1 MAVSQSSFRTI
12 AETFRLDH
20 SKKVS
25 YMQVVIEANDC
36 GESPD
41 ASEYSPKPAVYFTDI
56 MLQGGTVATSWVGH
70 VSEIRWSF
78 DNA

>member
-12 AETFRLDH
+12 AKTFKLDH

-25 YMQVVIEANDC
+25 HMQVIVAANDC
-36 GESPD
+36 GEDPD
-41 ASEYSPKPAVYFTDI
+41 ASEHSAKPSVHFTDI

>member
-1 MAVSQSSFRTI
+1 MVSQRDFQTI
-12 AETFRLDH
+12 AMKIDLDS

-25 YMQVVIEANDC
+25 YMQVVLESTDC
-36 GESPD
+36 GKADGE
-41 ASEYSPKPAVYFTDI
+41 ETTPAVYFTDI

>member
-1 MAVSQSSFRTI
+1 MAIHQSDFNTI
-12 AETFRLDH
+12 SKRINLDY
-20 SKKVS
+20 SRKVS
-25 YMQVVIEANDC
+25 HMDVVIETNDV
-36 GESPD
+36 GQNPD
-41 ASEYSPKPAVYFTDI
+41 SSNTTIPAIYISDI

>member
-1 MAVSQSSFRTI
+1 MAVTQSSFNTI
-12 AETFRLDH
+12 SKRINLDF

-25 YMQVVIEANDC
+25 HMDVVLEVNDV
-36 GESPD
+36 GRNADS
-41 ASEYSPKPAVYFTDI
+41 SNTTTPAIYITDI

-70 VSEIRWSF
+70 VAEIRWSF

>member
-1 MAVSQSSFRTI
+1 MSTQRNFNTI
-12 AETFRLDH
+12 SKTIDLDY

-25 YMQVVIEANDC
+25 YMQVVIEAKGC
-36 GESPD
+36 GESPN
-41 ASEYSPKPAVYFTDI
+41 ASEYSPTPAVYFTDV

>member
-1 MAVSQSSFRTI
+1 MAVSQSDFKTI
-12 AETFRLDH
+12 YSRLNLDY
-20 SKKVS
+20 SKKISHMDVVLEVNDVGGVS
-25 YMQVVIEANDC
+25 
-36 GESPD
+36 GK
-41 ASEYSPKPAVYFTDI
+41 PKPVIHVTDI

>member
-1 MAVSQSSFRTI
+1 MVDTSSFNVI
-12 AETFRLDH
+12 ARKIELDS

-25 YMQVVIEANDC
+25 YMQVVVEAKDC
-36 GESPD
+36 GKAAGSTNTD
-41 ASEYSPKPAVYFTDI
+41 TPAVYFTDI

>member
-1 MAVSQSSFRTI
+1 MVDTSAFQIISKRI
-12 AETFRLDH
+12 DLDS

-36 GESPD
+36 GKTAGSTNSD
-41 ASEYSPKPAVYFTDI
+41 VPAVYFTDI

>member
-1 MAVSQSSFRTI
+1 MVDTGSFQTI
-12 AETFRLDH
+12 FKTFNLNT

-25 YMQVVIEANDC
+25 YMKVILEARDC
-36 GESPD
+36 GADSGSTET
-41 ASEYSPKPAVYFTDI
+41 PAVYFTDI

>member
-1 MAVSQSSFRTI
+1 MVDKSSFELI
-12 AETFRLDH
+12 AKRIELDT

-25 YMQVVIEANDC
+25 FMQVVIETNNC
-36 GESPD
+36 GA
-41 ASEYSPKPAVYFTDI
+41 ASDSTEAPAVYFTDI

>member
-1 MAVSQSSFRTI
+1 MAIRQSNFKTISQRI
-12 AETFRLDH
+12 KLDY

-25 YMQVVIEANDC
+25 HMDVVLEINDV
-36 GESPD
+36 GKDPLSESTT
-41 ASEYSPKPAVYFTDI
+41 EPAIHITDI

-78 DNA
+78 DTA